1 MKKKSILQKS
11 SFYFAV
17 FSVLASIASV
27 VYLYLNIGELSW
39 KSPVSASLLA
49 STFFFGFIAFIF
61 FIIGSANIPSF
72 KVSPNEDT

>member
-27 VYLYLNIGELSW
+27 VYLYLNIAELSW